1 MSTVIYVLVQF
12 VLYAIN
18 VITLAMCIRAVISW
32 FYDGDGWFIRLL
44 YFITEPV
51 IMPVRLL
58 LVKMNW
64 LQNTP
69 LDFSYILAYLILF
82 IVQVLLRMM
91 I

>member
-12 VLYAIN
+12 VLYAIG

-69 LDFSYILAYLILF
+69 LDFSYILTYLILF

>member
-1 MSTVIYVLVQF
+1 MIYVLVQF

-69 LDFSYILAYLILF
+69 LDFSYILTYLILF

>member
-1 MSTVIYVLVQF
+1 MIYVLVQF
-12 VLYAIN
+12 VIYAI
-18 VITLAMCIRAVISW
+18 VAISFAMFIRAVISW
-32 FYDGDGWFIRLL
+32 FYDGDGWFVRLL

-58 LVKMNW
+58 LIKKNW

-69 LDFSYILAYLILF
+69 LDFSYLLTHLILF
-82 IVQVLLRMM
+82 IILVVLEMM

>member
-1 MSTVIYVLVQF
+1 MIYVLVQF

-18 VITLAMCIRAVISW
+18 VITIAMCIRAVISW

>member
-18 VITLAMCIRAVISW
+18 VITIAMCIRAVISW

>member
-12 VLYAIN
+12 IICAIAT
-18 VITLAMCIRAVISW
+18 ISIAMCIRAVISW
-32 FYDGDGWFIRLL
+32 FYDGDGWFVRLL

-58 LVKMNW
+58 LIKKNW

-69 LDFSYILAYLILF
+69 LDFSYLLTHLILF
-82 IVQVLLRMM
+82 IILVVLEMM